1 MYGTYYVFFH
11 LACCVCEYV
20 GWAGCGLYRIQEAQ
34 SQRLSALEVGRHLR
48 SSVRSE
54 SLESFSTKFL
64 SCSRGDVES
73 WLGGMWDVGMIR
85 ARADVSMRA
94 RMSLLQLG
102 TSNIMYVV
110 AM

>member
-1 MYGTYYVFFH
+1 MYGTYTFSFISLAVYVST
-11 LACCVCEYV
+11 LDGVWGVPNPRSTEPAIV
-20 GWAGCGLYRIQEAQ
+20 GIGSGAAFT
-34 SQRLSALEVGRHLR
+34 R

-102 TSNIMYVV
+102 RH
-110 AM
+110 